1 MALAVIW
8 MSVAAG
14 IALGLWQRVA
24 GHATG
29 PIRTFAVVAAGL
41 VVVVSLLPHAIESR
55 GLGGLAAALAS
66 VALVPGLERL
76 FRVAFRRVTA
86 EGLRLELG
94 YAGLLLHRVGDG
106 AVMGVG
112 GHGSELTWAV
122 GAHEV
127 PIVALVTLAYAR
139 RGLMPAL
146 LRAALLGL
154 ASSCGYWLVHS
165 APSGVH
171 ELHGWV
177 DAIAAGILVH
187 ILVYEALPD
196 TLHTAR
202 ERASDGLGA
211 ALGLLVIVLPG
222 AGEHPAA
229 PSVAHALLHTT
240 LAAAPALLVGLLGSA
255 AVLWQARRGAHP
267 SSAPRGRVAIARPFP
282 ALEAFTLLVR
292 GLGWVGTLGYA
303 LGASVLSLA
312 ATPVVRALLARRP
325 ASSQPGAESAAQPC
339 FWVALE
345 SLVLRV
351 GGWLALGLLGAT
363 YVESF
368 VPSSELLTAPGA
380 LLGASFMLALAVPAS
395 ISSGFAVPIASA
407 LVAKGLAPVLAIG
420 GLALGA
426 VVANAAS
433 ALARAHAGTLASV
446 LALSPLVVGALA
458 LGVGLVAP
466 TRALLAATSRASEAG
481 VVEWTALAL
490 LAVVVCKSIWRVG
503 IRGWL
508 GASLQALAPAAR
520 RPHAHAH

>member
-41 VVVVSLLPHAIESR
+41 VVAVSLLPHAIESK
-55 GLGGLAAALAS
+55 GLGGLAAALGS
-66 VALVPGLERL
+66 IALVPAPERL
-76 FRVAFRRVTA
+76 FRVAFRQVTA

-122 GAHEV
+122 GAHEI

-139 RGLMPAL
+139 RGLQPAL
-146 LRAALLGL
+146 VRAAVLGM

-165 APSGVH
+165 APASV
-171 ELHGWV
+171 EDLHGWV

-196 TLHTAR
+196 PLHTAR
-202 ERASDGLGA
+202 ERASDVLGA
-211 ALGLLVIVLPG
+211 ALGLLVMALPHTD
-222 AGEHPAA
+222 EHADA
-229 PSVAHALLHTT
+229 PSVAHSLLQTA
-240 LAAAPALLVGLLGSA
+240 LAAAPALLLGLLGSA
-255 AVLWQARRGAHP
+255 AVLWQARR
-267 SSAPRGRVAIARPFP
+267 RGHAGGQRSRVAIARPYP
-282 ALEAFTLLVR
+282 ALEAFTQLVR
-292 GLGWVGTLGYA
+292 GVGWLGTLGYI
-303 LGASVLSLA
+303 LGASALSLA
-312 ATPVVRALLARRP
+312 ATLTVRALVARRAP
-325 ASSQPGAESAAQPC
+325 ATAAAEIANSPPSNFGA
-339 FWVALE
+339 ALE
-345 SLVLRV
+345 ALVLRV
-351 GGWLALGLLGAT
+351 GGWLAVGLLGAS

-368 VPSSELLTAPGA
+368 VPISDVLGAPGA
-380 LLGASFMLALAVPAS
+380 LLRATFMLAVAAPAS
-395 ISSGFAVPIASA
+395 ICSGFAVPIAAA
-407 LVAKGLAPVLAIG
+407 LIGKGLAPALALV

-433 ALARAHAGTLASV
+433 VLARASVGQVQSLLGLAPLV
-446 LALSPLVVGALA
+446 LAGLA
-458 LGVGLVAP
+458 FAVW
-466 TRALLAATSRASEAG
+466 LLPASEPFVASTRPSQPAG
-481 VVEWTALAL
+481 IVEWAALVL

-508 GASLQALAPAAR
+508 GASLQALSPVAR
-520 RPHAHAH
+520 PPHAHAH

>member
-14 IALGLWQRVA
+14 FALGLWQRVA

-41 VVVVSLLPHAIESR
+41 VVAVSLLPHAIESK

-66 VALVPGLERL
+66 IALVPALERL

-86 EGLRLELG
+86 ESLRLELG

-122 GAHEV
+122 GAHEI

-139 RGLMPAL
+139 RGLQPAL
-146 LRAALLGL
+146 LRAALLGV
-154 ASSCGYWLVHS
+154 ASSCGYWLIHS
-165 APSGVH
+165 APAGIH

-202 ERASDGLGA
+202 ERASDVLGA
-211 ALGLLVIVLPG
+211 ALGLFVIALP
-222 AGEHPAA
+222 AGDEHADA
-229 PSVAHALLHTT
+229 PNVAQSLLHTA
-240 LAAAPALLVGLLGSA
+240 LAAAPALLLGVLGSA
-255 AVLWQARRGAHP
+255 VVLWQARRRGQADA
-267 SSAPRGRVAIARPFP
+267 SAPLERIAIARPYP
-282 ALEAFTLLVR
+282 ALEAFSQLVR
-292 GLGWVGTLGYA
+292 GAGWLSTLGYV
-303 LGASVLSLA
+303 LGASALSLA
-312 ATPVVRALLARRP
+312 ATPIVHALVRRQTTPSSA
-325 ASSQPGAESAAQPC
+325 ASSPPGN
-339 FWVALE
+339 FWVAIE
-345 SLVLRV
+345 ALVLRV

-368 VPSSELLTAPGA
+368 VPTSDLLAAPDA
-380 LLGASFMLALAVPAS
+380 LLGAAFVAAVAAPAS
-395 ISSGFAVPIASA
+395 ICSGFAVPIASA
-407 LVAKGLAPVLAIG
+407 LIGKGLAPGLALV

-433 ALARAHAGTLASV
+433 ALARANVGPLASMLSLGP
-446 LALSPLVVGALA
+446 LAIGWLA
-458 LGVGLVAP
+458 LGVWLAPASRALFGAP
-466 TRALLAATSRASEAG
+466 TRAPQPSI
-481 VVEWTALAL
+481 VEWTALTL
-490 LAVVVCKSIWRVG
+490 LAVLVCKSIWRVG

-508 GASLQALAPAAR
+508 GASLQALAPAGR